1 MPDYSH
7 LRGYMHSNTLRWSYG
22 AVKGRNSDWMLSLPT
37 DPNELIEVLR
47 TKNFK
52 AIWLDTL
59 GYEDSGLSVIADLKQ
74 AGSTIA
80 FEADHI
86 VVLTLPQ

>member
-1 MPDYSH
+1 MADYAH

-37 DPNELIEVLR
+37 DPNQFIKSLR
-47 TKNFK
+47 TKGFK
-52 AIWLDTL
+52 GIWLNTL
-59 GYEDSGLSVIADLKQ
+59 GYEDGGLSVIADLER

-80 FEADHI
+80 FQASHI
-86 VVLTLPQ
+86 VVLTLP